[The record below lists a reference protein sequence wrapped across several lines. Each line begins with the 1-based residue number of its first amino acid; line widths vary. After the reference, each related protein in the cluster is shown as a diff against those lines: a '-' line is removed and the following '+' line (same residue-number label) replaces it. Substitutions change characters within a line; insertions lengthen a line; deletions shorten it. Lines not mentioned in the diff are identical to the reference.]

1 MKNFFINFFFI
12 TYLFSLEKTL
22 ASNQGKI
29 LLKVENEI
37 ITNFEVKNKIL
48 TLLLLSN
55 QELNQQNIDK
65 YKKEVLNLLIENKLK
80 KIEVTKYKIKKD
92 NDKVNSYIKSIA
104 GDVSLIKKKF
114 FDNNLDYELYY
125 DELQVEFMWQKLIY
139 ELYKEK
145 IDINEAQL
153 NNELELFVNENAV
166 IKEFRIAEI
175 EALFQDETEYEKIIL
190 EIEQNIKNNGFE
202 STALKFNKNSA
213 SSNSDLGWIN
223 AKSLSPE
230 IFNMLDKMKIG
241 EVTKPIKKQNTLIFL
256 KLTDKRLSKKE
267 DLEIN
272 KLKNQILDRK
282 KNEQFNL
289 YSKSHLLKL
298 KNNSLIEYKW

>member
-1 MKNFFINFFFI
+1 MKKKIFYVLFVICFF
-12 TYLFSLEKTL
+12 SVEKSF
-22 ASNQGKI
+22 ADSQGKI

-55 QELNQQNIDK
+55 QELNQQNIDN
-65 YKKEVLNLLIENKLK
+65 YKKEVLNILIENRLK

-92 NDKVNSYIKSIA
+92 NNKVNSYIKSIA
-104 GDVSLIKKKF
+104 GDISSMKKKF
-114 FDNNLDYELYY
+114 FDNNLNYELYY
-125 DELQVEFMWQKLIY
+125 DELEVEFMWQKLIY
-139 ELYKEK
+139 EIYKEK
-145 IDINEAQL
+145 IDVNEAQL
-153 NNELELFVNENAV
+153 NNELELFINKNAV

-175 EALFQDETEYEKIIL
+175 ETLFKDNNEYQKIIL
-190 EIEQNIKNNGFE
+190 EIEQEIKDNGFE
-202 STALKFNKNSA
+202 ATALKFNKNSV
-213 SSNSDLGWIN
+213 SNNSDLGWIN
-223 AKSLSPE
+223 SKSLSPE

-241 EVTKPIKKQNTLIFL
+241 EITKPIKRQNTLIFL

-272 KLKNQILDRK
+272 KLKNQILNKK

-298 KNNSLIEYKW
+298 KNNSLIEYK

>member
-1 MKNFFINFFFI
+1 MKKIFINAFLI
-12 TYLFSLEKTL
+12 IYIFSAEKSL
-22 ASNQGKI
+22 ASSQGKI

-55 QELNQQNIDK
+55 QELNQKNIDN
-65 YKKEVLNLLIENKLK
+65 YKKEVLNILIENKLK
-80 KIEVTKYKIKKD
+80 KIEVTKYNIQKD
-92 NDKVNSYIKSIA
+92 NNKVNSYIKTIA
-104 GDVSLIKKKF
+104 GDISLIKKRF
-114 FDNNLDYELYY
+114 FENNLSYELYY
-125 DELQVEFMWQKLIY
+125 DELEVEFMWQKLIY
-139 ELYKEK
+139 ELYKDK

-153 NNELELFVNENAV
+153 NDELELFIHKNPS

-175 EALFQDETEYEKIIL
+175 EAMFKDDNEYQKIIL
-190 EIEQNIKNNGFE
+190 EIEKDIKDKGFE
-202 STALKFNKNSA
+202 ATALKFNKTSV
-213 SSNSDLGWIN
+213 STNSDLGWIN
-223 AKSLSPE
+223 SKALSPE
-230 IFNMLDKMKIG
+230 IFNMLDKMEIG
-241 EVTKPIKKQNTLIFL
+241 EITKPIKRQNTLIFL

-272 KLKNQILDRK
+272 KLKNQILNKK

-298 KNNSLIEYKW
+298 KNNSLIEYK

>member
-1 MKNFFINFFFI
+1 MKKKIFYVLFIICFF
-12 TYLFSLEKTL
+12 SVEKSF
-22 ASNQGKI
+22 ADSQGKI

-55 QELNQQNIDK
+55 QELNQQNIDN
-65 YKKEVLNLLIENKLK
+65 YKKEVLNILIENRLK

-92 NDKVNSYIKSIA
+92 NNKVNSYIKSIA
-104 GDVSLIKKKF
+104 GDISSMKRKF
-114 FDNNLDYELYY
+114 FDNNLNYELYY
-125 DELQVEFMWQKLIY
+125 DELEVEFMWQKLIY

-145 IDINEAQL
+145 IDVNEAQL
-153 NNELELFVNENAV
+153 NNELELFINKNAV

-175 EALFQDETEYEKIIL
+175 EALFKDNNEYQKIIL
-190 EIEQNIKNNGFE
+190 EIEQEIKDNGFE
-202 STALKFNKNSA
+202 ATALKFNKNSV
-213 SSNSDLGWIN
+213 SNNSDLGWIN
-223 AKSLSPE
+223 SKSLSPE

-241 EVTKPIKKQNTLIFL
+241 EITKPIKRQNALIFL

-272 KLKNQILDRK
+272 KLKNQILNKK

-298 KNNSLIEYKW
+298 KNNSLIEYK

>member
-1 MKNFFINFFFI
+1 MKNFFIYFFFI
-12 TYLFSLEKTL
+12 TYLFFLEKTL
-22 ASNQGKI
+22 ASSQGKI
-29 LLKVENEI
+29 VLKVENEI

-65 YKKEVLNLLIENKLK
+65 YKKEVLNILIENKLK
-80 KIEVTKYKIKKD
+80 KIEVKKYKIKKD
-92 NDKVNSYIKSIA
+92 SNKINSYIKSIS

-114 FDNNLDYELYY
+114 FENNLDYELYY
-125 DELQVEFMWQKLIY
+125 DELEVEFMWQKLIY
-139 ELYKEK
+139 ELYKKK

-153 NNELELFVNENAV
+153 NNDLELFLNENAV

-175 EALFQDETEYEKIIL
+175 EAFFKDENEYEKIIL
-190 EIEQNIKNNGFE
+190 EIEQDIKDNGFE
-202 STALKFNKNSA
+202 ATALKFNKTSVSN
-213 SSNSDLGWIN
+213 NSDLGWIN
-223 AKSLSPE
+223 SKSLSPE

-241 EVTKPIKKQNTLIFL
+241 EITKPIKRQNALIFL

-272 KLKNQILDRK
+272 KLKNQILNKK

-298 KNNSLIEYKW
+298 KNNSLIEYK

>member
-1 MKNFFINFFFI
+1 MKKKIFYVLFVICFF
-12 TYLFSLEKTL
+12 SVEKSF
-22 ASNQGKI
+22 ADSQGKI

-55 QELNQQNIDK
+55 QELNQQNIDN
-65 YKKEVLNLLIENKLK
+65 YKKEVLNILIENRLK

-92 NDKVNSYIKSIA
+92 NNKVNSYIKSIA
-104 GDVSLIKKKF
+104 GDISSMKKKF
-114 FDNNLDYELYY
+114 FDNNLNYELYY
-125 DELQVEFMWQKLIY
+125 DELEVEFMWQKLIY
-139 ELYKEK
+139 EIYKEK
-145 IDINEAQL
+145 IDVNEAQL
-153 NNELELFVNENAV
+153 NNELELFINKNAV

-175 EALFQDETEYEKIIL
+175 ETLFKDNNEYQKIIL
-190 EIEQNIKNNGFE
+190 EIEQEIKDNGFE
-202 STALKFNKNSA
+202 ATALKFNKNSV
-213 SSNSDLGWIN
+213 SNNSDLGWIN
-223 AKSLSPE
+223 SKSLSPE

-241 EVTKPIKKQNTLIFL
+241 EITKPIKRQNALIFL

-272 KLKNQILDRK
+272 KLKNQILNKK

-298 KNNSLIEYKW
+298 KNNSLIEYK

>member
-1 MKNFFINFFFI
+1 MKKKIFYVLFIICFF
-12 TYLFSLEKTL
+12 SVEKSF
-22 ASNQGKI
+22 ADSQGKI

-55 QELNQQNIDK
+55 QELNQQNIDN
-65 YKKEVLNLLIENKLK
+65 YKKEVLNILIENRLK

-92 NDKVNSYIKSIA
+92 NNKVNSYIKSIA
-104 GDVSLIKKKF
+104 GDISSMKRKF
-114 FDNNLDYELYY
+114 FDNNLNYELYY

-145 IDINEAQL
+145 IDVNEAQL
-153 NNELELFVNENAV
+153 NNELELFINKNAV

-175 EALFQDETEYEKIIL
+175 EALFKDNNEYQKIIL
-190 EIEQNIKNNGFE
+190 EIEQEIKDNGFE
-202 STALKFNKNSA
+202 ATALKFNKNSV
-213 SSNSDLGWIN
+213 SNNSDLGWIN
-223 AKSLSPE
+223 SKSLSPE

-241 EVTKPIKKQNTLIFL
+241 EITKPIKRQNALIFL

-272 KLKNQILDRK
+272 KLKNQILNKK

-298 KNNSLIEYKW
+298 KNNSLIEYK

>member
-12 TYLFSLEKTL
+12 IYLFSLEKIL
-22 ASNQGKI
+22 ASSQGKI

-37 ITNFEVKNKIL
+37 ITNYEVKNKIL

-55 QELNQQNIDK
+55 QELNQQNINK
-65 YKKEVLNLLIENKLK
+65 YKKEVLNILIENKLK
-80 KIEVTKYKIKKD
+80 KIEIEKYKIKKD

-104 GDVSLIKKKF
+104 GDVSLMKKKF
-114 FDNNLDYELYY
+114 FENNLDYDLYY
-125 DELQVEFMWQKLIY
+125 DELEVEFMWQKLIY
-139 ELYKEK
+139 ELYKKK
-145 IDINEAQL
+145 IDVNEAQL
-153 NNELELFVNENAV
+153 NNELELFINENAV

-175 EALFQDETEYEKIIL
+175 EALFQDDNEYEKIIL

-202 STALKFNKNSA
+202 ATALKFNKA
-213 SSNSDLGWIN
+213 SVSSSSDLGWIN

-230 IFNMLDKMKIG
+230 IFNLLEKMKIG

-272 KLKNQILDRK
+272 KLKNQILNKK

-298 KNNSLIEYKW
+298 KNNSLIEYK

>member
-1 MKNFFINFFFI
+1 MRKIFIH
-12 TYLFSLEKTL
+12 TLFVIYIFSTEKSL
-22 ASNQGKI
+22 AGSQGKI

-55 QELNQQNIDK
+55 QELNQKNIDN
-65 YKKEVLNLLIENKLK
+65 YKKEVLNILIENKLK
-80 KIEVTKYKIKKD
+80 KIEVTKYNVKKD
-92 NDKVNSYIKSIA
+92 NSKVNSYIKSTA
-104 GDVSLIKKKF
+104 GDISLIKKKF
-114 FDNNLDYELYY
+114 SENNLSYELYY
-125 DELQVEFMWQKLIY
+125 DELEIEFMWQKLIY
-139 ELYKEK
+139 ELYKDK

-153 NNELELFVNENAV
+153 NNELELFINKNAV

-175 EALFQDETEYEKIIL
+175 EAFFKDDNEYQKIIL
-190 EIEQNIKNNGFE
+190 EIEQDIKDNGFE
-202 STALKFNKNSA
+202 ATALKFNKTSVSN
-213 SSNSDLGWIN
+213 NSDLGWIN
-223 AKSLSPE
+223 SKSLSPE

-241 EVTKPIKKQNTLIFL
+241 EITQPIKRQNTLILL

-267 DLEIN
+267 DLKIN
-272 KLKNQILDRK
+272 KLRNQILNKK

-298 KNNSLIEYKW
+298 KNNSLIEYK

>member
-1 MKNFFINFFFI
+1 MKNFFIYFFFI
-12 TYLFSLEKTL
+12 TYLFFLEKTL
-22 ASNQGKI
+22 ASSQGKI
-29 LLKVENEI
+29 ILKVENEI

-65 YKKEVLNLLIENKLK
+65 YKKEVLNILIENKLK
-80 KIEVTKYKIKKD
+80 KIEVKKYKIKKD
-92 NDKVNSYIKSIA
+92 SNKINSYIKSIS

-114 FDNNLDYELYY
+114 FENNLDYELYY
-125 DELQVEFMWQKLIY
+125 DELEVEFMWQKLIY
-139 ELYKEK
+139 ELYKKK

-153 NNELELFVNENAV
+153 NNELELFLNENAV

-175 EALFQDETEYEKIIL
+175 EAFFKDENEYEKIIL
-190 EIEQNIKNNGFE
+190 EIEQDIKDNGFE
-202 STALKFNKNSA
+202 ATALKFNKTSVSN
-213 SSNSDLGWIN
+213 NSDLGWIN
-223 AKSLSPE
+223 SKSLSPE

-241 EVTKPIKKQNTLIFL
+241 EITKPIKRQNTLLFL

-267 DLEIN
+267 GLDIN
-272 KLKNQILDRK
+272 KLKNQILNKK

-298 KNNSLIEYKW
+298 KNNSLIEYK